1 MKRCC
6 RNRVCHQVCEP
17 NTFRNEFWFLIF
29 LFWFQRYKKDYG
41 GDLDSIEE
49 LHKKQRETF
58 EAMRDY
64 FLMEEMQKNRE
75 FDEFAEEYEGR
86 RKMQNA
92 EKLRLKSLQAD
103 QSIEQIWNAH
113 FRFRAPRL
121 ASFRFFVKFVKKYV
135 AKELK

>member
-1 MKRCC
+1 M
-6 RNRVCHQVCEP
+6 
-17 NTFRNEFWFLIF
+17 IA
-29 LFWFQRYKKDYG
+29 DYG
-41 GDLDSIEE
+41 GDLPSIEE

-92 EKLRLKSLQAD
+92 EKLRLKSLQAE
-103 QSIEQIWNAH
+103 QSIEQI
-113 FRFRAPRL
+113 
-121 ASFRFFVKFVKKYV
+121 
-135 AKELK
+135 

>member
-1 MKRCC
+1 MSAIRFVSQTHLVT
-6 RNRVCHQVCEP
+6 N
-17 NTFRNEFWFLIF
+17 FGFDIL
-29 LFWFQRYKKDYG
+29 LFWFHGDYG

-64 FLMEEMQKNRE
+64 FMMEEMQKNGE
-75 FDEFAEEYEGR
+75 FNELAEQYEGR

-92 EKLRLKSLQAD
+92 EKLRLRSLQAD

-113 FRFRAPRL
+113 FRFRAPR
-121 ASFRFFVKFVKKYV
+121 
-135 AKELK
+135 